1 MIDFQFNI
9 TIAIYELA
17 FNYVLVVDRSYL
29 SVDIARESKT
39 EPVFVSVV
47 NQLLRPFE
55 PLKVLGGA
63 QIDALAEL
71 K

>member
-1 MIDFQFNI
+1 MIDFQLNF

-17 FNYVLVVDRSYL
+17 FDYVLVVDRSYL
-29 SVDIARESKT
+29 SVDIACECKT

-47 NQLLRPFE
+47 NQLLGPFE
-55 PLKVLGGA
+55 PLKVLWGA